1 MDFLFFDFFGGCT
14 LWPDQFYLMI
24 ENRYMFTMNHSGLDL
39 KWSIVYLFHV
49 VKPLL
54 WFFPPVFIVWIYR
67 YMYNSTI
74 YWWTDCPISFH
85 CLFIIHYSNGKVWL
99 EYYDVFFFFFISYHS
114 KKDFLIVKSVWK
126 RYGTAIVI
134 LLLWNKGAIMWEIF
148 TRRFLY
154 KAIFD
159 CSLQ

>member
-1 MDFLFFDFFGGCT
+1 MDWIWSGVLFIYFL
-14 LWPDQFYLMI
+14 
-24 ENRYMFTMNHSGLDL
+24 
-39 KWSIVYLFHV
+39 
-49 VKPLL
+49 LL
-54 WFFPPVFIVWIYR
+54 SHCYDFFPPVFIVWIYR

-74 YWWTDCPISFH
+74 YWWTDFPISFH

-99 EYYDVFFFFFISYHS
+99 EYYDVLFFFFISYHS

>member
-1 MDFLFFDFFGGCT
+1 MEKYDSSIMMFFVFF
-14 LWPDQFYLMI
+14 
-24 ENRYMFTMNHSGLDL
+24 
-39 KWSIVYLFHV
+39 
-49 VKPLL
+49 
-54 WFFPPVFIVWIYR
+54 
-67 YMYNSTI
+67 
-74 YWWTDCPISFH
+74 SFH
-85 CLFIIHYSNGKVWL
+85 IIQ
-99 EYYDVFFFFFISYHS
+99 